1 MMPNFRSV
9 ISFVNY
15 IEEKR
20 MLENFDLTNI
30 KAQIKSLDKSVDKL
44 QNTESL
50 DEASELLECIQDN
63 LDQLKR
69 LRSLARILLKAAKK
83 VEDAKQLTKSYEVG
97 FALTKWPCG
106 GKEWQKVGKEIER
119 IIKC

>member
-30 KAQIKSLDKSVDKL
+30 KSQLKSLDKNLDKI
-44 QNTESL
+44 QTTDSL
-50 DEASELLECIQDN
+50 DEASDLLESIQDN

-83 VEDAKQLTKSYEVG
+83 VDDAKILTKAYEVG
-97 FALTKWPCG
+97 FV
-106 GKEWQKVGKEIER
+106 GKEWKKVGKEIER
-119 IIKC
+119 IIEC